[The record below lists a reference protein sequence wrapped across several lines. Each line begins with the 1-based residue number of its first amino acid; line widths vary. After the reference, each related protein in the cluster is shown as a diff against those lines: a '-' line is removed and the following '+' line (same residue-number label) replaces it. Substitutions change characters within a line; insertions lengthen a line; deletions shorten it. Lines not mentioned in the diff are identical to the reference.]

1 MNDTVRK
8 GHYPALGRST
18 DPSLDI
24 VAQRRTWLR
33 VAGLAVLAS
42 GLRQAGVA
50 GGALP
55 SMPPAVAAHEV
66 RAGRR
71 HVGHGSAVLPSA
83 GKRLVPLG
91 RLAGGGDSN
100 LSSGISSREGGISTA
115 IEARVDEAILYL
127 QSGHG
132 HALPA
137 RAYMHLT
144 PPDRF
149 LEIPEAL
156 GLCLAAAIEISSLAA
171 SAACWRCGHCH
182 G

>member
-1 MNDTVRK
+1 M
-8 GHYPALGRST
+8 
-18 DPSLDI
+18 
-24 VAQRRTWLR
+24 
-33 VAGLAVLAS
+33 
-42 GLRQAGVA
+42 
-50 GGALP
+50 ALP
-55 SMPPAVAAHEV
+55 RSRPLDGPIARLCGAASDVA
-66 RAGRR
+66 AGRR
-71 HVGHGSAVLPSA
+71 VGRPGIGPAPSGRGRRRAAQYAPRCCRSRGARRAASRWSRIGSAPVSRQATGSA
-83 GKRLVPLG
+83 GPSR
-91 RLAGGGDSN
+91 RRGGDSN

-171 SAACWRCGHCH
+171 SAACWRWGHCH

>member
-1 MNDTVRK
+1 MV
-8 GHYPALGRST
+8 T
-18 DPSLDI
+18 DRQCSSQQASDWI
-24 VAQRRTWLR
+24 RW
-33 VAGLAVLAS
+33 AVS
-42 GLRQAGVA
+42 QA
-50 GGALP
+50 
-55 SMPPAVAAHEV
+55 
-66 RAGRR
+66 
-71 HVGHGSAVLPSA
+71 
-83 GKRLVPLG
+83 
-91 RLAGGGDSN
+91 GGDSN

-156 GLCLAAAIEISSLAA
+156 GLCLAAAIELSSLTA
-171 SAACWRCGHCH
+171 SAACWWRWGHCH